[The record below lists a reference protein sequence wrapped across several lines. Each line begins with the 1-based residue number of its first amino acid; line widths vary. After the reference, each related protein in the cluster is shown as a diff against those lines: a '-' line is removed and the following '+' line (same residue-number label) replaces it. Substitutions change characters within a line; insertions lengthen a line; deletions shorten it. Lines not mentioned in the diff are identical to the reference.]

1 MILSRA
7 THLSRAFAVASLLGT
22 VPALLHGAEPVTVSF
37 AVESEEFATNLDAG
51 RASVEQAGTA
61 TLVEILNR
69 YFPPVA
75 WRPAAAPGSTT
86 ALKLSLVEEP
96 GRFLPAV
103 VLAWSATVDGEQKTM
118 PELPRIMLYEPFV
131 LERETHDPSELARA
145 IRTVL
150 TDWFANSANRGLF
163 QRSFLAQVPL
173 ARSVSVDP
181 AAQRVVVPLS
191 LAAARMDPKSTL
203 RIVFE
208 VQDAN
213 GAPAIG
219 ELNVTSLLDDPA
231 SRSVPSVRGKVIEFN
246 VSNVPPVS
254 GWSPQIP
261 ALFTRPMKSRVFV
274 DLYIY
279 SESNTAGGNF
289 LTP

>member
-1 MILSRA
+1 MTLSRA
-7 THLSRAFAVASLLGT
+7 ANLGRALVIALLLGT
-22 VPALLHGAEPVTVSF
+22 APTLLRAAEPVTVTF
-37 AVESEEFATNLDAG
+37 AVKSEEFATNLDVG

-61 TLVEILNR
+61 TLVELLNR

-75 WRPAAAPGSTT
+75 WRPAPASGSTT
-86 ALKLSLVEEP
+86 MLTLSLVEEP

-103 VLAWSATVDGEQKTM
+103 VLAWSATVDGEPKTM

-131 LERETHDPSELARA
+131 LERETHDPAALARA

-150 TDWFANSANRGLF
+150 TDWFGNSANRGLF
-163 QRSFLAQVPL
+163 QRSFLTQVPL

-191 LAAARMDPKSTL
+191 LAAAKMDPKSTL

-208 VQDAN
+208 VLDAD
-213 GAPAIG
+213 GVPAIG
-219 ELNVTSLLDDPA
+219 EINVTSLLDDPA
-231 SRSVPSVRGKVIEFN
+231 SRSIPSARGKVVEFN

-261 ALFTRPMKSRVFV
+261 ALFARPVRSRVFV

>member
-1 MILSRA
+1 MTHSRA
-7 THLSRAFAVASLLGT
+7 ANLGRALVIALLLGT
-22 VPALLHGAEPVTVSF
+22 APTLLRAAEPVTVTF
-37 AVESEEFATNLDAG
+37 AVQSEEFATNLDVG

-61 TLVEILNR
+61 ALVELLNR

-75 WRPAAAPGSTT
+75 WGPAPESGSTT
-86 ALKLSLVEEP
+86 MLTLSLVEEP

-103 VLAWSATVDGEQKTM
+103 VLAWSATVDGEPKTM

-131 LERETHDPSELARA
+131 LERETHDPAELARA

-150 TDWFANSANRGLF
+150 TDWFGNSANRGLF
-163 QRSFLAQVPL
+163 QRSFLTQVPL

-191 LAAARMDPKSTL
+191 LAAAKMDPKSTL

-208 VQDAN
+208 VLDAD
-213 GAPAIG
+213 GVPAIG
-219 ELNVTSLLDDPA
+219 EINVTSLLDDPA
-231 SRSVPSVRGKVIEFN
+231 SRSVPSARGKVVEFN

-261 ALFTRPMKSRVFV
+261 ALFARPVRSRVFV

-279 SESNTAGGNF
+279 SESNTTGGNF

>member
-1 MILSRA
+1 MIPSRA
-7 THLSRAFAVASLLGT
+7 ADLSRAFAVALLLAT
-22 VPALLHGAEPVTVSF
+22 APALLRAAEPVAVTF
-37 AVESEEFATNLDAG
+37 AVKSEEFAANLDVG

-61 TLVEILNR
+61 TLVELLNR

-75 WRPAAAPGSTT
+75 WRPAPAPGSTT
-86 ALKLSLVEEP
+86 MLTLSLVEEP
-96 GRFLPAV
+96 GRFLPGV

-131 LERETHDPSELARA
+131 LERETHDPAELSRA

-150 TDWFANSANRGLF
+150 TDWFGNSANRGLF

-208 VQDAN
+208 VLDAN

-231 SRSVPSVRGKVIEFN
+231 SRSVPSARGKVIEFN

-261 ALFTRPMKSRVFV
+261 ALFARPVRSRVFV

>member
-1 MILSRA
+1 MTLSRA
-7 THLSRAFAVASLLGT
+7 ANLGRALVIALLLGT
-22 VPALLHGAEPVTVSF
+22 APTLLRAAEPVTVTF
-37 AVESEEFATNLDAG
+37 AVRSEEFATNLDVG

-61 TLVEILNR
+61 TLVELLNR

-75 WRPAAAPGSTT
+75 WRPAPASGSTT
-86 ALKLSLVEEP
+86 MLTLSLVEEP

-103 VLAWSATVDGEQKTM
+103 VLAWSATVDGEQKSL

-131 LERETHDPSELARA
+131 LERETHDPVELARA

-150 TDWFANSANRGLF
+150 TDWFGNSVNRGLF
-163 QRSFLAQVPL
+163 QRSFLTQVPL

-191 LAAARMDPKSTL
+191 LAAAKMDPKSTL

-208 VQDAN
+208 VLDAD
-213 GAPAIG
+213 GVPAIG
-219 ELNVTSLLDDPA
+219 EINVTSLLDDPA
-231 SRSVPSVRGKVIEFN
+231 SRSVPSARGKVVEFN

-261 ALFTRPMKSRVFV
+261 ALFARPVRSRVFV

>member
-1 MILSRA
+1 MMLRRA
-7 THLSRAFAVASLLGT
+7 ADLGRAFGVALLLGT
-22 VPALLHGAEPVTVSF
+22 APAQLRAAEPVAVTF
-37 AVESEEFATNLDAG
+37 AVQAEEFAANLDVG
-51 RASVEQAGTA
+51 RASVEQACTA
-61 TLVEILNR
+61 TLVELLNR
-69 YFPPVA
+69 YFPPVG
-75 WRPAAAPGSTT
+75 WRPAPAPGSTT
-86 ALKLSLVEEP
+86 QLTLSLAEEP
-96 GRFLPAV
+96 GKFLPAV

-131 LERETHDPSELARA
+131 LERETHDPAELARDV
-145 IRTVL
+145 RTAL
-150 TDWFANSANRGLF
+150 TEWFANSANRGLF

-173 ARSVSVDP
+173 ARSVTVDP

-208 VQDAN
+208 VLDAE
-213 GAPAIG
+213 GVPAIG

-231 SRSVPSVRGKVIEFN
+231 SRSVPSARGKVIEFN

-261 ALFTRPMKSRVFV
+261 ALFARPVTSRVFV